1 MQITKERLKQI
12 IREEMEVTL
21 TNEEAGEL
29 FGEEVQQ
36 QLTED
41 EVNEDLSTLMASA
54 TPDNVMLI
62 ANALLKIGVE
72 TGLPLLVMILGRLG
86 YEALA
91 SALSKNPMARK
102 DKNFL
107 MNYIQ
112 QELEGFKEFDK

>member
-41 EVNEDLSTLMASA
+41 EVNEDLSTGWLAQ
-54 TPDNVMLI
+54 
-62 ANALLKIGVE
+62 LL
-72 TGLPLLVMILGRLG
+72 TTLCLLRTHCEDRCRDRLL
-86 YEALA
+86 YW
-91 SALSKNPMARK
+91 S
-102 DKNFL
+102 
-107 MNYIQ
+107 
-112 QELEGFKEFDK
+112 